1 MSDARSTTCPPRAP
15 RPASLGQRLGA
26 GCFLLLA
33 LLLLA
38 QPLFCVIQCS
48 LADHSGHHHQRV
60 AADDPTALFVCHT
73 PEAAYAD
80 SLSIPPYWPA
90 VLPVAFAFA
99 LICSALLTLSLCA
112 PATLRARAWA
122 PPLPPPR
129 LCSAA

>member
-1 MSDARSTTCPPRAP
+1 MSDYGSTTYQPRAS
-15 RPASLGQRLGA
+15 RPASLGQLLGA

-48 LADHSGHHHQRV
+48 LDGHSGHHHHM

-80 SLSIPPYWPA
+80 SLIIPPYWPA
-90 VLPVAFAFA
+90 VLPLALAFA
-99 LICSALLTLSLCA
+99 LMCCALLTLSMRA
-112 PATLRARAWA
+112 PATLCARAWA

-129 LCSAA
+129 LLSAA